1 MSLGADLPD
10 LPAHLFRFEPRP
22 AQRERVVAESGRW
35 NLVLSRSHARGFAE
49 IDAEGE
55 RDPAESGSVAFVAE
69 RELVPHSWRQHR
81 QALLDEL
88 EPIDAAKR
96 STVKERSR

>member
-49 IDAEGE
+49 IDAEGLE
-55 RDPAESGSVAFVAE
+55 HHVSETTLRAFESYLAG
-69 RELVPHSWRQHR
+69 RRG
-81 QALLDEL
+81 
-88 EPIDAAKR
+88 
-96 STVKERSR
+96 